1 MVFYKFVKFDPIDA
15 DMIINEQAIN
25 LTSQHTDN
33 FRNLV
38 TVEDFFEEIKNTS
51 NSIRDDSTRQ
61 ELFDRRILKRWKTP
75 SLLET
80 LRLDYVL

>member
-1 MVFYKFVKFDPIDA
+1 VVFYKFVKFDPIDA

-38 TVEDFFEEIKNTS
+38 MVEDFFEEIKNTS